1 MLKEQNTEYKIVEA
15 AKTVFVRKGM
25 DGARMQEIADEAGI
39 NKALLHY
46 YFRSKDRLFEKVFD
60 MLFKDI
66 FVIFEEAITN
76 EMSFELFL
84 EKFIRQYLQMLKEKP
99 YLPQFIIHELN
110 RNPERIVVQMQN
122 MDFDKQELFKLINK
136 AIDDKV
142 IRPIHPVHLLTNIV
156 SLCIFPFIA
165 KPIITGFML
174 DGDKEKYQQY
184 IDERPEEVIGFVK
197 KALIL

>member
-1 MLKEQNTEYKIVEA
+1 MVEEQNTEYKIVEA